1 MTYGSRC
8 RFATSDVTD
17 GLVEEYRGAPRPVWV
32 QREIRYFANARPAER
47 DIQPLGGGAFARV
60 EQEKREALLGG
71 VALELFHECAGDA
84 ASTRAPMDHELG
96 DVGAVWLVRCPRRLQ
111 LDSADN
117 PVAVSL
123 ANVCRHHPAASWPLR
138 SDMKLTPAPLSTAS
152 MSTAVSPS
160 TMASVARATRSMLI
174 GRLVFSSGA
183 AVFRSAVISCRFSKA
198 SFDVDVETLGSKVHH
213 PLETSPCKQ
222 RLSSIGRHEP
232 SRGQAVF

>member
-60 EQEKREALLGG
+60 EQEEREALLGG

-117 PVAVSL
+117 PVAISRDQDHRARRRARERLPPPSGSFL
-123 ANVCRHHPAASWPLR
+123 AAQV
-138 SDMKLTPAPLSTAS
+138 
-152 MSTAVSPS
+152 
-160 TMASVARATRSMLI
+160 
-174 GRLVFSSGA
+174 
-183 AVFRSAVISCRFSKA
+183 
-198 SFDVDVETLGSKVHH
+198 
-213 PLETSPCKQ
+213 
-222 RLSSIGRHEP
+222 RHEADASTTLDGVHEH
-232 SRGQAVF
+232 SREPIHDGVGCSRDAFDADRAACLLLWSGSLSISRSEEHTSE